1 MFYNGTINRKGKRGG
16 KVMLQKYMMAK
27 EFYTTEKAW
36 LIQQSMHRYSIS
48 SYILFFF
55 TFSFA
60 GWLWEVLLHVFI
72 DHTVVNRGVLY
83 GPWLP
88 IYGFGGVLILLL
100 LRRFAERPLQV
111 FLMTMLTAGTME
123 FVTGTVLWKV
133 YQMRWWD
140 YRDSLINLKG
150 FVCLEG
156 LLLFGAGGLVILYF
170 AAPKLSVQYR
180 KLPDKFRT
188 VLCIC
193 LLGIFVIDVVF
204 SLMHPNAGFGVTVPR
219 P

>member
-1 MFYNGTINRKGKRGG
+1 M
-16 KVMLQKYMMAK
+16 
-27 EFYTTEKAW
+27 
-36 LIQQSMHRYSIS
+36 
-48 SYILFFF
+48 
-55 TFSFA
+55 
-60 GWLWEVLLHVFI
+60 
-72 DHTVVNRGVLY
+72 
-83 GPWLP
+83 
-88 IYGFGGVLILLL
+88 ILLL
-100 LRRFAERPLQV
+100 LRRFAEKPLQV